1 MKKLFFAILA
11 IILMPVQTWAVENGD
26 VFSVK
31 TDTAY
36 IIPLN
41 YRPIN
46 LKNTNTEV
54 LRAEAVTNIDMT
66 DSSILIATQ
75 KEGIAYVSFKQKNN
89 TVTLKFLVDN
99 KAQEDTT
106 LIKLDKADPP
116 QPETKPAKT
125 LQTTQTE
132 QTK

>member
-11 IILMPVQTWAVENGD
+11 IILMPVQTLAVENGN

-66 DSSILIATQ
+66 DSSVLIATQ

>member
-66 DSSILIATQ
+66 DSSVLITTQ

>member
-11 IILMPVQTWAVENGD
+11 IILMPVQTLAVENGD

-66 DSSILIATQ
+66 DSSVLIATQ

-116 QPETKPAKT
+116 QPETKPAKI

>member
-11 IILMPVQTWAVENGD
+11 SILMPVQTWAVENGD

-66 DSSILIATQ
+66 DSSVLIATQ

>member
-11 IILMPVQTWAVENGD
+11 IILMPVQTLAVENGD

-66 DSSILIATQ
+66 DSSVLIATQ

>member
-11 IILMPVQTWAVENGD
+11 IILMPVQTLAVENGD

-66 DSSILIATQ
+66 DSSVLITTQ

>member
-1 MKKLFFAILA
+1 
-11 IILMPVQTWAVENGD
+11 MPVQTWAVENGD

-66 DSSILIATQ
+66 DSSVLIATQ

>member
-11 IILMPVQTWAVENGD
+11 IILVPVQTWAVENGD

-66 DSSILIATQ
+66 DSSVLIATQ

>member
-66 DSSILIATQ
+66 DSSVLIATQ